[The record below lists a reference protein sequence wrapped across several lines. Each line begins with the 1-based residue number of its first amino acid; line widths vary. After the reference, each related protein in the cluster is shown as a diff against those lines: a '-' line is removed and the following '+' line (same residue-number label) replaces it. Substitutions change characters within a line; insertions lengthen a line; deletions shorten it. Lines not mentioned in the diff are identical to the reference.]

1 MRSCYYKDAIK
12 DALFPKKKG
21 VIAKSNK
28 YIKAVMPKEMTKK
41 EIKAL
46 REDLSLSL
54 SVFASVFNVSS
65 KTVEA
70 WESGTNVPS
79 GAALRLM
86 RMIEKNPDI
95 LFETGVL
102 EDKTALR

>member
-1 MRSCYYKDAIK
+1 MKSCYYKDAIK

-28 YIKAVMPKEMTKK
+28 YIKAVTPKEMTKK

-79 GAALRLM
+79 GSALRLM
-86 RMIEKNPDI
+86 RMVEKNPDI

>member
-1 MRSCYYKDAIK
+1 MGSYYNDTIK

-28 YIKAVMPKEMTKK
+28 YIKVIEPEEMTKEK
-41 EIKAL
+41 IRAL
-46 REDLSLSL
+46 RLKLHL
-54 SVFASVFNVSS
+54 SVALFASVFNVSG

-70 WESGTNVPS
+70 WESGTNSPS
-79 GAALRLM
+79 GASLRLM

-95 LFETGVL
+95 LLETGVM
-102 EDKTALR
+102 EDRTGLR

>member
-1 MRSCYYKDAIK
+1 MKSCYYKDAIK

-21 VIAKSNK
+21 VIARSNK
-28 YIKAVMPKEMTKK
+28 YIKPIMPESMTKA
-41 EIKAL
+41 EIRHL
-46 REDLSLSL
+46 REELSLSL
-54 SVFASVFNVSS
+54 SVFADVFNVSS

-79 GAALRLM
+79 GSALRLM